1 MMMQQLKG
9 QPKLVEDEELRLDP
23 HAVTEH
29 WTS

>member
-9 QPKLVEDEELRLDP
+9 QPELVEAVELRLDP
-23 HAVTEH
+23 HVVIEH